1 MALLSVALVVAG
13 TVALIIMTEGV
24 RYYRALFEVTSAF
37 TTTGLSVGSPD
48 DYGTLGHL
56 TLTLL
61 MYIGRVGPRTLGS
74 AIALNTR
81 RRLYRYPEE
90 QPIVG

>member
-1 MALLSVALVVAG
+1 MPLHA
-13 TVALIIMTEGV
+13 
-24 RYYRALFEVTSAF
+24 ALFEVTSAF
-37 TTTGLSVGSPD
+37 STTGLTVGLAQRLPEAGQ
-48 DYGTLGHL
+48 YLL
-56 TLTLL
+56 AVL
-61 MYIGRVGPRTLGS
+61 MYIGRIGPLTLGS